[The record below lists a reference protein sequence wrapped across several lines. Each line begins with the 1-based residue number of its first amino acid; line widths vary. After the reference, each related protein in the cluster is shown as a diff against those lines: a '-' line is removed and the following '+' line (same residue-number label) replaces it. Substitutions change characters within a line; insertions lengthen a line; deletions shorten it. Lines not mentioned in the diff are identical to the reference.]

1 MDRAVVPTAE
11 EGEVRQYCRA
21 SVGPVTDVMAL
32 SKTDAAPGE
41 TTTAISVLKRPAQRR
56 RDRSSAGADRGDT
69 AVGVVAHH
77 HSAGI
82 ACQAPRRFCGNV
94 CSVLEDGLA
103 RCIRVRQDRGLD
115 VNPDLGPPPRC
126 SP

>member
-1 MDRAVVPTAE
+1 MDRAVVRTAE

-56 RDRSSAGADRGDT
+56 RDRSRAGADRGDT

-82 ACQAPRRFCGNV
+82 ACQAPRRFCWNM
-94 CSVLEDGLA
+94 CSVLEERLT
-103 RCIRVRQDRGLD
+103 RFFRVRPGRGCD
-115 VNPDLGPPPRC
+115 VNTYLVPLAP
-126 SP
+126 

>member
-1 MDRAVVPTAE
+1 MDRAVVRTAE

-69 AVGVVAHH
+69 PLGAVAHP
-77 HSAGI
+77 HSAGL
-82 ACQAPRRFCGNV
+82 ACQAPRRFCWNV
-94 CSVLEDGLA
+94 YSAPTAPLS
-103 RCIRVRQDRGLD
+103 R
-115 VNPDLGPPPRC
+115 
-126 SP
+126 